1 MESIIYSFI
10 YPEHEIGSDFVQVTA
25 LGLWEAQEVPS
36 WAGEW
41 TPAHSSVCSL
51 ISTTLG
57 QAPSLGAEP
66 KQVQFEYN
74 VECEKGCEGEKG
86 ASEEAALLRSP
97 FPWL

>member
-1 MESIIYSFI
+1 MKLVPTLYKLLHWGCGRPKRS
-10 YPEHEIGSDFVQVTA
+10 PP
-25 LGLWEAQEVPS
+25 GL
-36 WAGEW
+36 GEW

-57 QAPSLGAEP
+57 QAPSLGTEP

-97 FPWL
+97 LPWL